1 MNTGEQL
8 QFDGVQANLAAAT
21 AGHRTFREHAET
33 ALAAFARSG
42 VSFTADDIRGA
53 IPPGVEPHS
62 HNVLPSLIRTWAHR
76 GVIQPVG
83 WVRSNRASRHASVNR
98 VWRGSTNLPAEAPH
112 D

>member
-8 QFDGVQANLAAAT
+8 QLNGVQANLAAAT

-42 VSFTADDIRGA
+42 VSFTADDIRDA
-53 IPPGVEPHS
+53 IPPGIEPHS

-76 GVIQPVG
+76 DAIRPVG

-98 VWRGSTNLPAEAPH
+98 VWCGTNPVEARH